1 MSAQAASAAPRQA
14 LLPWTV
20 SLFFAWGLATVLI
33 DSLVPKLKALFQL
46 NYAEV
51 MLTQFCFFLAYL
63 LMSLP
68 AGALLARVGYVRS
81 ILVGLTVMAG
91 GCLLFTP
98 AAKAGTYAGFLLA
111 LFVMASGIT
120 LLQVAAN
127 PLVALLGS
135 EQTSHS
141 RLNLA
146 QAFNALGTFVGPLLG
161 SWLILRHG
169 LAAPADLAGLTPEAL
184 ATYRKTQA
192 HDVQGLFWGIAAGL
206 AVLVLLFWRFRFFR
220 AEVERRQA
228 GGTPVLELLRRPR
241 LALGI
246 LSIFLYVGA
255 EVSIGSVLTNYLM
268 LPAVLGLGAASAGN
282 CVSLYWGGAMVGR
295 FIGSAVLRRAAPGLV
310 LACCAAG
317 AALLA
322 CTSALGTG
330 LFAAAAILAVG
341 LCNSIMFPT
350 IFSLAIEGLGED
362 TPRGSSMLCV
372 AIVGGAVVPVLTGH
386 VADQAGLAWALL
398 VPALCYLGIA
408 GYGLLARYRL
418 ASSAAADFRNGRLPA
433 HYVPGSKV

>member
-46 NYAEV
+46 NYTEV

-81 ILVGLTVMAG
+81 ILVGLIVMAG

-120 LLQVAAN
+120 QLQVAAN

-135 EQTSHS
+135 TQTSHS

-161 SWLILRHG
+161 SWLILRNG
-169 LAAPADLAGLTPEAL
+169 LAAPADLAGLAPEAL
-184 ATYRKTQA
+184 AAYRRTQA

-206 AVLVLLFWRFRFFR
+206 ALLVLLFWRFRSFR

-228 GGTPVLELLRRPR
+228 GGTPVLELLCRPR

-310 LACCAAG
+310 LACCATG

-322 CTSALGTG
+322 CTSALGAG
-330 LFAAAAILAVG
+330 LFAAVAILAVG

-372 AIVGGAVVPVLTGH
+372 AIVGGAIVPVLTGH

-418 ASSAAADFRNGRLPA
+418 SP
-433 HYVPGSKV
+433 